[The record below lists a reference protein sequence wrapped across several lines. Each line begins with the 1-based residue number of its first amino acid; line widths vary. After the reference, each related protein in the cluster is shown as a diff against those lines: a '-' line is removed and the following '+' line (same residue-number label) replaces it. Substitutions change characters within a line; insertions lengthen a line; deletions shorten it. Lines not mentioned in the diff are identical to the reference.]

1 MIIGVPTVQYEITGG
16 DFDVSD
22 DTKTMMLWD
31 DINEEDKRA
40 EKREGERILV

>member
-22 DTKTMMLWD
+22 DAKTMMLWD

-40 EKREGERILV
+40 EKREGARILV